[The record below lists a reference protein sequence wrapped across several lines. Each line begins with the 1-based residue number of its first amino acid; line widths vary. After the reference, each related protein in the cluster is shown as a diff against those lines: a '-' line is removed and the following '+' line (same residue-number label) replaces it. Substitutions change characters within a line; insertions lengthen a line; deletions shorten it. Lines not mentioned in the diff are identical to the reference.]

1 VLVHLQLNKE
11 NMKHYE
17 IEVVETLS
25 RVIPIEAINEE
36 QAIEV
41 VKDLYSAG
49 TIVLDSNDHDNDTR
63 FNVISNE
70 LNELLA

>member
-1 VLVHLQLNKE
+1 MLVHLQLNKE